1 MSMAAGQLNRRF
13 AVEKRDQTVDE
24 LNQPVLGA
32 WVPQTTPQGAPL
44 ILWGSI
50 KGPSGMA
57 SIRGSEA
64 QQGVPRDLTVYSV
77 RIRYRADDSITVG
90 MRLVHL
96 GMELD
101 IKKLQHDFDRR
112 EWTDI
117 VCEVGGS
124 ND

>member
-1 MSMAAGQLNRRF
+1 MSMGAGELNRRF
-13 AVEKRDQTVDE
+13 TVEKRSETVDE
-24 LNQPVLGA
+24 LNQPVLGD
-32 WVPQTTPQGAPL
+32 WTPQFSV
-44 ILWGSI
+44 WGSI

-57 SIRGSEA
+57 SIRGSEE
-64 QQGVPRDLTVYSV
+64 QQGVPRNLTVYSV

-90 MRLVHL
+90 MRLIHM

>member
-1 MSMAAGQLNRRF
+1 MSMGAGQLNRRF
-13 AVEKRDQTVDE
+13 TVEKRGTTVDD
-24 LNQPVLGA
+24 LNQPVLGS
-32 WVPQTTPQGAPL
+32 WVAQFT
-44 ILWGSI
+44 LWGSI
-50 KGPSGMA
+50 KGPSGMS

-64 QQGVPRDLTVYSV
+64 QEGVPRNLTVYSV
-77 RIRYRADDSITVG
+77 RIRYRADNSITVG

-96 GMELD
+96 GMYLD